1 VRSLVPQSMRAVL
14 RRLWGG
20 ARRHWRWWLAGC
32 VALLG
37 LLAGGA
43 FWLQARCRWED
54 VGLLAMPYST
64 VLRDRGGEIL
74 CISLSQRQEWRFH
87 VSLAEVS
94 PHLVDGVVAVEDQ
107 RFREHGGVDWRAVLR
122 AARSNVSA
130 GHIVSGASTIS
141 MQVVRLV
148 RPGRRGWRDKLVQA
162 LRALDLEDQHDK
174 SWIMEQYV
182 NLLPFGGNV
191 VGVEAAS
198 MRYFG
203 KRAKTLTLAEAALL
217 AGMPQRPNRFRPDR
231 FPAAAR
237 RRRAYVLG
245 RMVEEGMI
253 APAEAADAAAQV
265 LPLVRRT
272 QNSRM
277 GLVSREPQF
286 CRLALARGGQSGADL
301 RTTLDPRAQEQVL
314 AALRAGV
321 ARCAGAED
329 GAAVVL
335 DVPTGHVRALVGTL
349 DYWRPGDGQVNVA
362 VAPRSPG
369 SALKPFLY
377 ATAIE
382 GGVMVPQ
389 TVVND
394 TPLSLPDYRPANYD
408 QRYRG
413 RVSMG
418 DALRDS
424 LNTPAV
430 RVLLSTGV
438 PRALDLL
445 RNCGVR
451 SLNRPVSEYG
461 LALALGGGEV
471 TPLDLTV
478 AYSVLARG
486 GMWLPARFLL
496 DEARDAA
503 PRRVL
508 SPGVSS
514 LVSAVLSERPLPGL
528 VGHRVAW
535 KTGTSNG
542 LRDAWCAA
550 YSRET
555 AIVVW
560 LGNKSGAA
568 AASLVGAEAAVPV
581 MADIAQRLFDDGG
594 SRSPESSAGLVEAE
608 LCAETGLRAAPR
620 CERRLQGQRPA
631 GVPLVACSSCGAVAG
646 STKEAG
652 VAILSPRPGVY
663 RAERGGW
670 VELPLRATGQGELSW
685 FVDGRLVGRQVAIES
700 QSFACGRHRVRCV
713 AADGTTGD
721 EVSLEVRAAD

>member
-1 VRSLVPQSMRAVL
+1 MRSVVVQPIRAVL
-14 RRLWGG
+14 RRSWAA
-20 ARRHWRWWLAGC
+20 ARCHWRWWLAGS

-37 LLAGGA
+37 VLAGSA
-43 FWLQARCRWED
+43 FWLRCRYRWQD
-54 VGLLAMPYST
+54 AGLLAMPYST

-74 CISLSQRQEWRFH
+74 QVSLSQRQEWRFR

-94 PHLVDGVVAVEDQ
+94 PHLVKALIAVEDQ
-107 RFREHGGVDWRAVLR
+107 RFHEHGGVDWRAVLR

-148 RPGRRGWRDKLVQA
+148 TPGRRGWRDKLVQS
-162 LRALDLEDQHDK
+162 LRALDLEDQHGK
-174 SWIMEQYV
+174 SWIMAQYV

-191 VGVEAAS
+191 VGVEAAA

-245 RMVEEGMI
+245 RMVQEGMI
-253 APAEAADAAAQV
+253 SPAAAERAAGQA

-272 QNSRM
+272 QDSRM

-286 CRLALARGGQSGADL
+286 CQLVLARSGRAGADL
-301 RTTLDPRAQEQVL
+301 RTTLDPRAQEEVL

-321 ARCAGAED
+321 ARCAGVED
-329 GAAVVL
+329 GAAMVL
-335 DVPTGHVRALVGTL
+335 DVPTGQVRALVGTL

-377 ATAIE
+377 AAAIE
-382 GGVMVPQ
+382 GGVMAPQ
-389 TVVND
+389 TVLHD
-394 TPLSLPDYRPANYD
+394 RPISLPDYRPANYD

-418 DALRDS
+418 DALRGS

-445 RNCGVR
+445 RNCGIR
-451 SLNRPVSEYG
+451 SLNRPVAEYG

-471 TPLDLTV
+471 TPLDLAV

-486 GMWLPARFLL
+486 GTWLPARFLL
-496 DEARDAA
+496 DGAPDAL
-503 PRRVL
+503 PRQVL
-508 SPGVSS
+508 SPGVAS
-514 LVSAVLSERPLPGL
+514 LVSSVLSERLLPGL
-528 VGHRVAW
+528 VGHRMAW

-555 AIVVW
+555 VIVVW

-581 MADIAQRLFDDGG
+581 MADIAQRLFDSSGAQ
-594 SRSPESSAGLVEAE
+594 SPDTSTGLVAVE
-608 LCAETGLRAAPR
+608 LCAVTGLRAVPR
-620 CERRLQGQRPA
+620 CGRRLRGQRPV
-631 GVPLVACSSCGAVAG
+631 GVPLAACPGCAAGQGAA
-646 STKEAG
+646 KANG

-663 RAERGGW
+663 RAERGGR
-670 VELPLRATGQGELSW
+670 VQLPLRATGQGELSW
-685 FVDGRLVGRQVAIES
+685 FVDGRLVGRRIES
-700 QSFACGRHRVRCV
+700 HSFARGRHRVRCV

-721 EVSLEVRAAD
+721 EVSLEVQAAE